1 MRLARKTR
9 GDFYFPSPAMTPNYH
24 LSVLPWYRQAL
35 HRVPNLILLKTVGI
49 TIFMTVFFTAYI
61 HLLKNPNHA
70 VTVMP
75 LTAVDQWVGF
85 NAMALPFYL
94 SLWIYTSLP
103 PALIVRRPDLERY
116 GWSIGAVCVAG
127 LLFFYFYPTVVPP
140 AAVDWSAYPAFG
152 FLKKIDTAG
161 NACPSL
167 HVASAVFSG
176 LWLHRQLREMRAGAG
191 VLAVNAAWCIGIL
204 YSTLATKQHV
214 SLDLLAG
221 LLLGVV
227 GAWLS
232 LRWVKPMAELAAGS
246 QAQGAA

>member
-1 MRLARKTR
+1 
-9 GDFYFPSPAMTPNYH
+9 MTSNIH
-24 LSVLPWYRQAL
+24 SSALPWYRQAQL
-35 HRVPNLILLKTVGI
+35 RVTHLFLLKSVGI
-49 TIFMTVFFTAYI
+49 TVFMTVFFTAYI
-61 HLLKNPNHA
+61 HLLKNPSYA

-75 LTAVDQWVGF
+75 VTPVDQWVGF
-85 NAMALPFYL
+85 NATALPLYL
-94 SLWIYTSLP
+94 SLWLYTSLP
-103 PALIVRRPDLERY
+103 PALIFGRRELERY
-116 GWSIGAVCVAG
+116 GWSIGAVCMVG

-161 NACPSL
+161 NAFPSL

-176 LWLHRQLREMRAGAG
+176 MWLHRLLSEMRAGAG
-191 VLAVNAAWCIGIL
+191 VLSVNAAWCVGIL

-221 LLLGVV
+221 VLLGVV

-232 LRWVKPMAELAAGS
+232 LRWVKPAADLSGR
-246 QAQGAA
+246 